1 MEEKVQGDRR
11 AEDLRQIAGDDGDFA
26 KEPERQIDGSRIG
39 FAAGL
44 GEVAA
49 GDDSEARA
57 QRLKQDGH
65 GVRHDQD
72 PEQAVAEMRAAGEI
86 GRPVAGVH
94 VTDAD
99 EVGGAGEG
107 EHAPPEGTV
116 VRAHA
121 LMNLRER
128 PGLRWIAWDHVKVP
142 LVLNVPCAC
151 ETPTAGCHGMF
162 TSSTIVTAGAPR
174 LRLDD
179 TG

>member
-1 MEEKVQGDRR
+1 MRYDAGQQRNVEQEVQGDRR
-11 AEDLRQIAGDDGDFA
+11 AQHFGQIAGDDGNFA
-26 KEPERQIDGSRIG
+26 QEPEREIDGARIG

-49 GDDSEARA
+49 GDDSEPRA
-57 QRLKQDGH
+57 QRLQQDGH

-72 PEQAVAEMRAAGEI
+72 PEQAVAEMRAAVEI

-107 EHAPPEGTV
+107 EDAAPERAV

-121 LMNLRER
+121 LMHIRER
-128 PGLRWIAWDHVKVP
+128 SALRWVTW
-142 LVLNVPCAC
+142 N
-151 ETPTAGCHGMF
+151 HG
-162 TSSTIVTAGAPR
+162 
-174 LRLDD
+174 
-179 TG
+179 